1 MYKHVYLKNIPVYLS
16 IFLFFASCSS
26 DKQNAT
32 DEMPPLYP
40 APQTVALNTKEG
52 YIINP
57 VTGDSI
63 QPIINSFGDTLKTG
77 VPVPAIGKA
86 IHPDSVAQPKIV
98 PAGEPKVVPSNLNV
112 HKIPDALTV
121 IPVNKDSLK
130 TFTPGVDTSSFVLVN
145 STGDTVPTGVPIPVK
160 GKVVPC
166 IQPQPVKA
174 LPPRM
179 KDNFSINMKYL
190 DVDQGMN
197 SSYVYSILED
207 SHGNLWFGTNGG
219 GVSKYNGITFTH
231 FTEKEGLSND
241 VVFSIL
247 EDSQGYLWFSTNGG
261 VSMYNGETF
270 THFTQKEGLSNNFVF
285 SSLEDSHGNLW
296 FGTYGGGV
304 SMYNGETFTHFT
316 EKEGLSNNS
325 VYSILEDNY
334 GNLWFGTDGG
344 VNMFNGEIFTHFT
357 EKEGLSNNRVMSIL
371 EDSHGNLWFGT
382 YGGGLS
388 MYNGEIF
395 THFTEK
401 EGLSN
406 NYVSSILEDN
416 LGNLWFGT
424 FDRGLNKYNGETF
437 THFTEKE
444 GLSNNYVSSILED
457 SQGNLWFGSNGGGV
471 SMYDSE
477 TFTHFTE
484 KEGLSNNSVRSII
497 EDSLGNLWFGTY
509 GGGVSIYNGET
520 FSHLTRKEGLSDNT
534 VYCILEDSHGN
545 LWFGTHYEGVS
556 MYNGESFMHFTEKE
570 GLSNNRVRSILED
583 SHGNLWFGSDGGASM
598 YNGKFFTHF
607 TEKEGLSNNLV
618 RSILEDSQGNLWFGS
633 NGGGVSK
640 YNGESFTHFTEKEG
654 LSNNSVT
661 YILEDSHGNL
671 WFVTN
676 VGVIKYNG
684 ESLTFFTEKEG
695 LSNNIVLSILEDSSS
710 NMWISTYRGLNRL
723 VFGPDRV
730 SGAKEDSVNASFYH
744 PVIHTYNKQDGL
756 KGIDFYL
763 NSMLLDSKN
772 QIWWGGG
779 KELTML
785 GINDFKIPVEPPT
798 LQLNRIEINEQFL
811 DYRHLNDS
819 AGMEMKFDSV
829 AKFYN
834 YPLNLELPHKLNH
847 LTFHFSAIDWSAPHK
862 IRYSFKMEG
871 LNDNWSVP
879 NEEAKADYRSLPYG
893 TYNFKVR
900 AIGEA
905 QKWSEP
911 FDYTFTIRPP
921 WWRTWWAYTVYGIVL
936 ILLARYSIRYIV
948 SRERIKAEVQIK
960 KIEVGKM
967 QEIDQMK
974 SRFFAN
980 ISHEFRT
987 PLTLLLGPINDLL
1000 KNRDSLKEDD
1010 WKLLGTMKRNA
1021 GKLQQQI
1028 NQLLDLSKLETGDL
1042 KLEVTE
1048 GDLTGHVRAIVLS
1061 FLSLAESKKISYEY
1075 ELEEL
1080 PGLSF
1085 FDQDKIE
1092 KIITNLIS
1100 NALKFTL
1107 EGGSVFVALRYRQE
1121 KENASGS
1128 HIEFSVKDTGPG
1140 IPDDQK
1146 DKIFDRF
1153 YQVSSSDSDYHE
1165 GSGIGLSFV
1174 KELVE
1179 LYRGEIHVESEA
1191 GKGSTFSV
1199 TLPVSRKYFKD
1210 DEIVTIPGKSAG
1222 KISAEVPENSLYQP
1236 VESDSQQDAF
1246 NEEDK
1251 DRPVILIVEDNPDLR
1266 NYVSR
1271 NLFSHYQVLEAENG
1285 IEGLEKTIESIPDLV
1300 ISDLMMPE
1308 MDGVEMCDRIKSDER
1323 TSHIPLIMLTA
1334 RADKSSKLESLE
1346 TGADDYILKPFDAEE
1361 LQVRVRNLIEQRK
1374 NLRER
1379 FKKKFLI
1386 ATVDQELPAPE
1397 DEFLTRVLDCIKKH
1411 LSEPEFNV
1419 EQMGKELCLSHS
1431 QLYRKILAMTDQTP
1445 NVFMRNIR
1453 LKMAAR
1459 MFMEGHKN
1467 ITRVLYSVGFN
1478 TPSHFTQCFRELFGI
1493 NPSTYIKQLGSS
1505 TK

>member
-1 MYKHVYLKNIPVYLS
+1 LKEALSYLTVIL
-16 IFLFFASCSS
+16 LFASCNS
-26 DKQNAT
+26 DKQST
-32 DEMPPLYP
+32 DDEMPPLYP

-86 IHPDSVAQPKIV
+86 IHPDSVSQPKIV
-98 PAGEPKVVPSNLNV
+98 PAGEPKVVPTNLNV

-145 STGDTVPTGVPIPVK
+145 SNGDTVPTGVPIPVK

-247 EDSQGYLWFSTNGG
+247 EDSQGYLWFGTADGG

-270 THFTQKEGLSNNFVF
+270 THFTQKEGLSNNFVL
-285 SSLEDSHGNLW
+285 SILEDSHGNLW

-316 EKEGLSNNS
+316 QKEGLSNNR
-325 VYSILEDNY
+325 VISILEDSH
-334 GNLWFGTDGG
+334 GNLWFGTLGGG
-344 VNMFNGEIFTHFT
+344 VSMYNGESFTHFT
-357 EKEGLSNNRVMSIL
+357 EKEGLSNNYVNSILEDSHGNLWFGTDGGASMYNGESFTHFTEKEGLSNNSVESIL

-382 YGGGLS
+382 Y
-388 MYNGEIF
+388 
-395 THFTEK
+395 
-401 EGLSN
+401 
-406 NYVSSILEDN
+406 
-416 LGNLWFGT
+416 
-424 FDRGLNKYNGETF
+424 DRGLNKYSG
-437 THFTEKE
+437 
-444 GLSNNYVSSILED
+444 
-457 SQGNLWFGSNGGGV
+457 
-471 SMYDSE
+471 E

-484 KEGLSNNSVRSII
+484 KEGLSNNSVTSILEDSHGNLWFGTNGGGVSMYNSETFKYFTEKEGLSNNSVRSIL

-520 FSHLTRKEGLSDNT
+520 FSHLTKKEGLSDNT

-545 LWFGTHYEGVS
+545 LWFGTHYGGVS
-556 MYNGESFMHFTEKE
+556 MYNGES
-570 GLSNNRVRSILED
+570 
-583 SHGNLWFGSDGGASM
+583 
-598 YNGKFFTHF
+598 FTHF

-618 RSILEDSQGNLWFGS
+618 RSILEDSHGNLWFGTS
-633 NGGGVSK
+633 GGGVSK

-684 ESLTFFTEKEG
+684 ESFTYFTEKEG

-730 SGAKEDSVNASFYH
+730 SGVKSSLYASGVKEDSVNASFYH

-798 LQLNRIEINEQFL
+798 LQLKRIEINEQFL

-871 LNDNWSVP
+871 LNDNWSNP
-879 NEEAKADYRSLPYG
+879 TAEAKADYRSLPYG

-921 WWRTWWAYTVYGIVL
+921 WWFTWWAYTIYGIVL
-936 ILLARYSIRYIV
+936 ILLARYYIRFRV

-960 KIEVGKM
+960 KSEVEKM
-967 QEIDQMK
+967 QEMDKMK

-1000 KNRDSLKEDD
+1000 KNRDRLREDD

-1028 NQLLDLSKLETGDL
+1028 NQLLDLSKLETGNL

-1048 GDLTGHVRAIVLS
+1048 GDLTGHVRALVLS

-1085 FDQDKIE
+1085 LDQDKIE
-1092 KIITNLIS
+1092 KIIINLIS

-1107 EGGSVFVALRYRQE
+1107 EGGSVLVALRYRQE
-1121 KENASGS
+1121 NENASGS
-1128 HIEFSVKDTGPG
+1128 HVEISVKDTGPG

-1153 YQVSSSDSDYHE
+1153 YQVSNSDSGYHE
-1165 GSGIGLSFV
+1165 GTGIGLSFV

-1179 LYRGEIHVESEA
+1179 LYRGEINVESEV
-1191 GKGSTFSV
+1191 GKGSTFSI
-1199 TLPVSRKYFKD
+1199 TLPVSREFFKD
-1210 DEIVTIPGKSAG
+1210 EEIVTIPGKSAG
-1222 KISAEVPENSLYQP
+1222 KISGEVPENSLYDP
-1236 VESDSQQDAF
+1236 VESDLQQDAI
-1246 NEEDK
+1246 NEKDK

-1266 NYVSR
+1266 NYISR
-1271 NLFSHYQVLEAENG
+1271 NLFGHYQVLEAENG
-1285 IEGLEKTIESIPDLV
+1285 IKGLEKTIESIPDLV

-1379 FKKKFLI
+1379 FKKKFLT

-1419 EQMGKELCLSHS
+1419 EQMGKELSVSHS

-1467 ITRVLYSVGFN
+1467 VTRVLYSVGFN